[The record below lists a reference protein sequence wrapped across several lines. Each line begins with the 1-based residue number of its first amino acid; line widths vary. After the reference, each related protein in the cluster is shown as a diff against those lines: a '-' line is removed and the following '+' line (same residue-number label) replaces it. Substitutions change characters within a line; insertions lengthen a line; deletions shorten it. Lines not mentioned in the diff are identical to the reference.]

1 MPVLPLMHP
10 GPPAKPSAGGRLAC
24 SLPHFFKASLA
35 YPPSLPPPAP
45 PGAPPP
51 ACHLAS
57 HLILFILH
65 VMLNAALIQWRASGS
80 FYAWPCALHCS
91 WQIYCS
97 NPSPK
102 SKHSRDKQPCHSVP
116 LTLWQDLCV
125 AQLNTCTGVARLVP
139 SIYQGSHPNALTC
152 TLKKLRVQCD
162 AVLQVPLFL
171 RKTVKSYAAVPGGG
185 GAYTIAAQ
193 ITIFGSNS
201 EDVFIHESTHAFDG
215 TFQLSDQQAYLQ
227 TLYADSCVPDEYA
240 QNNNVECFAQDMVV
254 FLYYLWNPSFFQNP
268 CLGRQIGFV
277 NMLNVP
283 GVQSYKSSVGE
294 SCTLSLVTSCSSQLA
309 WRHPVVTD
317 CNIYLRH

>member
-1 MPVLPLMHP
+1 MTPSPPLKPPTTPSPSSTPSPTSSFAPAVQTDTFLDKTPAYPDDQGGLTGFTPLGPTLPNQTFRSIAAGQVSDCFYNTDECADAGSQYSSIAQVTYPDDPTPVTLCICQ
-10 GPPAKPSAGGRLAC
+10 GAGFTLD
-24 SLPHFFKASLA
+24 SLA
-35 YPPSLPPPAP
+35 QAV
-45 PGAPPP
+45 G
-51 ACHLAS
+51 
-57 HLILFILH
+57 
-65 VMLNAALIQWRASGS
+65 
-80 FYAWPCALHCS
+80 
-91 WQIYCS
+91 
-97 NPSPK
+97 
-102 SKHSRDKQPCHSVP
+102 
-116 LTLWQDLCV
+116 
-125 AQLNTCTGVARLVP
+125 QLNTCTGVARLVP